1 MTIAQNV
8 LLILHFVGL
17 ASLLGGFLVQLR
29 TTPRVIN
36 NAMFHGAL
44 LQLITGILLV
54 GVISMQKNEAG
65 AEVINN
71 SIVGIKLVVL
81 LIITALIVIN
91 RKKEQISDAIWL
103 AIGLL
108 TLLNIVIAVYPG
120 AVQAAS

>member
-91 RKKEQISDAIWL
+91 RKKEQISDAIWM

>member
-1 MTIAQNV
+1 MTFAQNV

-54 GVISMQKNEAG
+54 AVIEMQKNEPG
-65 AEVINN
+65 AETINN
-71 SIVGIKLVVL
+71 TIMGIKLVVL
-81 LIITALIVIN
+81 LIITALIVVN
-91 RKKEQISDAIWL
+91 RKKEQISNAIWL

-120 AVQAAS
+120 VVQSTS

>member
-1 MTIAQNV
+1 MTITQNV

>member
-120 AVQAAS
+120 AVQAVS